1 MITTSNLSML
11 NGKSAQKTL
20 VATIPERTLFER
32 YLGAVTKSLTLV
44 LSLYERERRN
54 AWLAVYPLRYFH
66 LSPAGRG
73 SR

>member
-32 YLGAVTKSLTLV
+32 YW
-44 LSLYERERRN
+44 ER
-54 AWLAVYPLRYFH
+54 
-66 LSPAGRG
+66 
-73 SR
+73 